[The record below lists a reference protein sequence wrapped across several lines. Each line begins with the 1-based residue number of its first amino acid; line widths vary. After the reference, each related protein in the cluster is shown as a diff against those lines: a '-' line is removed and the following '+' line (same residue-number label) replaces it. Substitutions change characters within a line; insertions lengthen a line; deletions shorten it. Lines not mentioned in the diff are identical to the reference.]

1 MGEEREEQEEKKEK
15 EKQEV
20 IVISDDTEEDEE
32 EEEEEEE
39 EKEKAVNED
48 DGNDNSV
55 IVQDIPVVVLHE
67 EIQEEVPDVIMEEV
81 HDMEDVDEEVDEEDG
96 NVDDVDDDDDIYEY
110 ALNQRVQVYW
120 KTQGKNWWV
129 AVVTNRRM
137 DKNSNAEYHVEF
149 EADSSWDWVRSK
161 KIRDI
166 SE

>member
-1 MGEEREEQEEKKEK
+1 M
-15 EKQEV
+15 
-20 IVISDDTEEDEE
+20 ISDDTEEDDDD
-32 EEEEEEE
+32 EEEEE
-39 EKEKAVNED
+39 EKEQAVNED

-81 HDMEDVDEEVDEEDG
+81 HDMEDVDEEVDEEDD